1 MSHAISEKDDKIIKE
16 AHKRFSYCEEW
27 EATARANFEYDYKFA
42 NGDSV
47 NMFQW
52 DDWVVGDRV
61 VNERPCLTI
70 NKTMQHN
77 LQIVNDGKQNK
88 PGVKIA
94 PVGDTA
100 SYEAAQIYMEIC
112 RHIEYISN
120 AENVYDS
127 AMEFAVNGGFGY
139 WRITTE
145 YINDRSFDQDIVIKR
160 VKDPRSIYL
169 DPDINEVDGSDAN
182 YGFVITNK
190 PKDLYEAE
198 YPNHTDVGGS
208 DSFAGYTSSWI
219 TREHIRVA
227 EYFRKTNK
235 NDKYVKF
242 KLPHTGEEI
251 EAYLSELDEEAKIYY
266 REIKEAEKDIPYDQ
280 RSYME
285 RDVVRGD
292 VEWYKIAGN
301 TIIDRGIW
309 LGKYIPIVRVIGRET
324 IIDGILDRVSHTRAL
339 LDPQRIYN
347 INSSANVEYGALQ
360 SKSPITAPM
369 SAIEG
374 FEEYYKSANSV
385 NHSFLP
391 YNNYDEDGN
400 KLDRPERMK
409 PPQPGTAY
417 VQQMQIAQNEMMMVS
432 GQYQAQMGENENAK
446 SGVAINARQRQGDR
460 ATYHWI
466 DGLSIATRFTGK
478 ILIDLIPKIYTTKRV
493 MQIEAKDGSII
504 NLTIDPDAEVAFQK
518 RLPEGEQPT
527 QSDPSI
533 INIIFNP
540 NVGHYAVQ
548 ADNGPNYAT
557 RRQEAF
563 NALTQIAAQNKEF
576 MGIAGDILWRV
587 ADFPEAQ
594 LLAQRWR
601 RVIPPNITGDAPNP
615 QLTEAMQQASAKM
628 EQQLAII
635 AKQQQELAD
644 RGREFDIKEREL
656 ELKEKTAGHD
666 AVIEAVREIRE
677 DFNALTERIVALGNA
692 GPILTADRVE
702 PLIQQA
708 ISEALANG
716 GSFGEVT
723 DLSVG
728 NAVELNDNV
737 VSENNSEIEEPFNE
751 IMTGGVNNEAVTEP
765 PIEDAQQASDGKWY
779 VPNPEGGYMEVE
791 HG

>member
-1 MSHAISEKDDKIIKE
+1 MAQTTSINEAWGLSPDDAIIQE
-16 AHKRFSYCEEW
+16 AHKRYEYCEAW
-27 EATARANFEYDYKFA
+27 EAKTRQNFEYDYKFA

-52 DDWVVGDRV
+52 DNWVTGDRQL
-61 VNERPCLTI
+61 NNRPCLTI

-139 WRITTE
+139 WRIITE
-145 YINDRSFDQDIVIKR
+145 YINDRSFDQEIVIKR
-160 VKDPRSIYL
+160 VKDPRSVYL
-169 DPDINEVDGSDAN
+169 DPDITEVDGSDAN
-182 YGFVITNK
+182 YGFIVTNK
-190 PKDLYEAE
+190 PKDIYDAE
-198 YPNHTDVGGS
+198 HPDFKDVGGS
-208 DSFAGYTSSWI
+208 DAFAGYTSDWV
-219 TREHIRVA
+219 TKDHIRVA
-227 EYFRKTNK
+227 EYYRKTNK
-235 NDKYVKF
+235 KDKYIRF
-242 KLPHTGEEI
+242 ELPETQEVI
-251 EAYLSELDEEAKIYY
+251 EAYLSELDQESKDYY
-266 REIKEAEKDIPYDQ
+266 NALKEAEERTPIEQ

-285 RDVVRGD
+285 RDIVRGD
-292 VEWYKIAGN
+292 IEWFKIAGN
-301 TIIDRGIW
+301 KIIDRGQW

-324 IIDGILDRVSHTRAL
+324 VIDGILDRVSHTRAL

-374 FEEYYKSANSV
+374 FEEYYQTANTT

-400 KLDRPERMK
+400 KLDRPERMA
-409 PPQPGTAY
+409 PPQPGLAY
-417 VQQMQIAQNEMMMVS
+417 VEQMKIAQNEMMMVS

-466 DGLSIATRFTGK
+466 DGLAIATRYTGK
-478 ILIDLIPKIYTTKRV
+478 ILIDLIPKIYNAKRI

-504 NLTIDPDAEVAFQK
+504 NLTIDPEAQQAFLK
-518 RLPEGEQPT
+518 RLPQGDQPS
-527 QSDPSI
+527 QSDPNI
-533 INIIFNP
+533 IDIIFNP

-563 NALTQIAAQNKEF
+563 AALTQIAAQNKEF
-576 MGIAGDILWRV
+576 MGIAGDILWKV

-594 LLAQRWR
+594 LLSQRWR
-601 RVIPPNITGDAPNP
+601 RVIPPNISGDAPNP
-615 QLTEAMQQASAKM
+615 QMTEAMEQASAKI
-628 EQQLAII
+628 EQQLSII

-644 RGREFDIKEREL
+644 RSREFDIKEREL
-656 ELKEKTAGHD
+656 ELKGKIAGHD
-666 AVIEAVREIRE
+666 ATIEAVREIRE
-677 DFNALTERIVALGNA
+677 DFKALSDRIVALGNA
-692 GPILTADRVE
+692 GPIITPE
-702 PLIQQA
+702 EIKPLIDQA
-708 ISEALANG
+708 IQEALSNG
-716 GSFGEVT
+716 QMFGEVASESVGT
-723 DLSVG
+723 ANELNADLS
-728 NAVELNDNV
+728 
-737 VSENNSEIEEPFNE
+737 
-751 IMTGGVNNEAVTEP
+751 EP
-765 PIEDAQQASDGKWY
+765 PVDDAKQAPDGNWY
-779 VPNPEGGYMEVE
+779 SPNPEGGYLRVDN
-791 HG
+791 G

>member
-1 MSHAISEKDDKIIKE
+1 MAYSSSSVEAFGTEDDKIVVE
-16 AHKRFSYCEEW
+16 AHKRFEYCEQW
-27 EATARANFEYDYKFA
+27 EAQARVNFEYDYKFA

-52 DDWVVGDRV
+52 DDWVVGDRMI
-61 VNERPCLTI
+61 NERPCLTI

-112 RHIEYISN
+112 RHIEYVSN
-120 AENVYDS
+120 AENIYDN

-139 WRITTE
+139 WRVTTE
-145 YINDRSFDQDIVIKR
+145 YVNDRSFDQDIIIKR
-160 VKDPRSIYL
+160 VKDPRSVYL
-169 DPDINEVDGSDAN
+169 DPDINEIDGSDAN
-182 YGFVITNK
+182 FGFIVTNK
-190 PKDLYEAE
+190 PKDLYDAE
-198 YPNHTDVGGS
+198 YPDFKDVGGS

-219 TREHIRVA
+219 NREHIRVA
-227 EYFRKTNK
+227 EYYRKINK
-235 NDKYVKF
+235 KDHYIKF
-242 KLPHTGEEI
+242 TLPETQEEI
-251 EAYLSELDEEAKIYY
+251 EAYLSELDADAKSYF
-266 REIKEAEKDIPYDQ
+266 KALKASEKQLPYDQ

-285 RDVVRGD
+285 REVVRGD
-292 VEWYKIAGN
+292 IEWFKIAGN
-301 TIIDRGIW
+301 TIIDRGTW

-324 IIDGILDRVSHTRAL
+324 VIDGILDRVSHTRAL

-374 FEEYYKSANSV
+374 FEEYYKTANSV

-400 KLDRPERMK
+400 KLDRPERMS
-409 PPQPGTAY
+409 PPQPGLAY
-417 VQQMQIAQNEMMMVS
+417 VEQMKIAQNEMMMVS

-466 DGLSIATRFTGK
+466 DGLSIATRLTGK
-478 ILIDLIPKIYTTKRV
+478 ILIDLIPKVYTSKRI

-504 NLTIDPDAEVAFQK
+504 NLTVDPEAQQAFQK
-518 RLPEGEQPT
+518 LLPDGEQPT

-615 QLTEAMQQASAKM
+615 QLTEAMQQASDKM

-644 RGREFDIKEREL
+644 KGREFDIKEREL
-656 ELKEKTAGHD
+656 ELKEKVAGHEAVVD
-666 AVIEAVREIRE
+666 AVKEIRE
-677 DFNALTERIVALGNA
+677 DFRALTDRVVALGNA
-692 GPILTADRVE
+692 GPIITPDQVQ
-702 PLIQQA
+702 PLIKQA
-708 ISEALANG
+708 VEEALANG
-716 GSFGEVT
+716 HNFGEAA
-723 DLSVG
+723 DFSVG
-728 NAVELNDNV
+728 NATELNDDLK
-737 VSENNSEIEEPFNE
+737 
-751 IMTGGVNNEAVTEP
+751 EP
-765 PIEDAQQASDGKWY
+765 PTEDAQLAPDGNFY
-779 VPNPEGGYMEVE
+779 VPNPEGGHLMVE

>member
-1 MSHAISEKDDKIIKE
+1 MAYSSSSVEAFGTEDDKIVVE
-16 AHKRFSYCEEW
+16 AHKRFEYCEQW
-27 EATARANFEYDYKFA
+27 EAQARVNFEYDYKFA

-52 DDWVVGDRV
+52 DDWVVGDRMI
-61 VNERPCLTI
+61 NERPCLTI

-112 RHIEYISN
+112 RHIEYVSN
-120 AENVYDS
+120 AENIYDN

-139 WRITTE
+139 WRVTTE
-145 YINDRSFDQDIVIKR
+145 YVNDRSFDQDIIIKR
-160 VKDPRSIYL
+160 VKDPRSVYL
-169 DPDINEVDGSDAN
+169 DPDINEIDGSDAN
-182 YGFVITNK
+182 FGFIVTNK
-190 PKDLYEAE
+190 PKDLYDAE
-198 YPNHTDVGGS
+198 YPDFKDVGGS

-219 TREHIRVA
+219 NREHIRVA
-227 EYFRKTNK
+227 EYYRKINK
-235 NDKYVKF
+235 KDHYIKF
-242 KLPHTGEEI
+242 TLPETQEEI
-251 EAYLSELDEEAKIYY
+251 EAYLSELDADAKSYF
-266 REIKEAEKDIPYDQ
+266 KALKASEKQLPYDQ

-285 RDVVRGD
+285 REVVRGD
-292 VEWYKIAGN
+292 IEWFKIAGN
-301 TIIDRGIW
+301 TIIDRGTW

-324 IIDGILDRVSHTRAL
+324 VIDGILDRVSHTRAL

-347 INSSANVEYGALQ
+347 VNSSANVEYGALQ

-374 FEEYYKSANSV
+374 FEEYYKTANSV

-400 KLDRPERMK
+400 KLDRPERMA
-409 PPQPGTAY
+409 PPQPGLAY
-417 VQQMQIAQNEMMMVS
+417 VEQMKIAQNEMMMVS

-466 DGLSIATRFTGK
+466 DGLSIAIRLTGK
-478 ILIDLIPKIYTTKRV
+478 ILIDLIPKVYTSKRI

-504 NLTIDPDAEVAFQK
+504 NLTVDPEAQQAFQK
-518 RLPEGEQPT
+518 LLPDGEQPT

-615 QLTEAMQQASAKM
+615 QLTEAMQQASDKM

-644 RGREFDIKEREL
+644 KGREFDIKEREL
-656 ELKEKTAGHD
+656 ELKEKVAGHEAVVD
-666 AVIEAVREIRE
+666 AVKEIRE
-677 DFNALTERIVALGNA
+677 DFRALTDRVVALGNA
-692 GPILTADRVE
+692 GPIITPDQVQ
-702 PLIQQA
+702 PLIKQA
-708 ISEALANG
+708 VEEALANG
-716 GSFGEVT
+716 HNFGEAA
-723 DLSVG
+723 DFSVG
-728 NAVELNDNV
+728 NATELNDDLK
-737 VSENNSEIEEPFNE
+737 
-751 IMTGGVNNEAVTEP
+751 EP
-765 PIEDAQQASDGKWY
+765 PTEDAQLAPDGNFY
-779 VPNPEGGYMEVE
+779 VPNPEGGHLMVE

>member
-1 MSHAISEKDDKIIKE
+1 MSYHSSVIEAFGTPDDKIVLE
-16 AHKRFSYCEEW
+16 AHKRFHYCEEW
-27 EATARANFEYDYKFA
+27 EAQARTNFEYDYKFA

-47 NMFQW
+47 NMYQW
-52 DDWVVGDRV
+52 DDWVVGDRITTD
-61 VNERPCLTI
+61 RPCLTI

-127 AMEFAVNGGFGY
+127 AMDFAVNGGFGY
-139 WRITTE
+139 WRIITK
-145 YINDRSFDQDIVIKR
+145 YMNDRSFDQDIIIKR
-160 VKDPRSIYL
+160 VKDPRSVYL
-169 DPDINEVDGSDAN
+169 DPDIDEVDGSDAN
-182 YGFVITNK
+182 FGFIITNK
-190 PKDLYEAE
+190 PKDLYDAE
-198 YPNHTDVGGS
+198 HPDFTDVGGS
-208 DSFAGYTSSWI
+208 NAFAGYTSSWM

-227 EYFRKTNK
+227 EYYRKINK
-235 NDKYVKF
+235 KDKYVKF
-242 KLPHTGEEI
+242 ILPETQEEI
-251 EAYLSELDEEAKIYY
+251 EGYLSELGVNAIRYFN
-266 REIKEAEKDIPYDQ
+266 EIKANEKQVPRHQ
-280 RSYME
+280 RTYLE

-292 VEWYKIAGN
+292 IEWYKIAGN
-301 TIIDRGIW
+301 TIIDRGEW

-324 IIDGILDRVSHTRAL
+324 VIDGVLDRVSHTRAL

-347 INSSANVEYGALQ
+347 VNSSANVEYGALQ

-369 SAIEG
+369 NAIEG
-374 FEEYYKSANSV
+374 FEEYYKTANSV

-391 YNNYDEDGN
+391 YNNYDEDGH
-400 KLDRPERMK
+400 KLDRPERMA
-409 PPQPGTAY
+409 PPQPGLAY

-478 ILIDLIPKIYTTKRV
+478 ILIDLIPKIYTSKRII
-493 MQIEAKDGSII
+493 QIEAKDGSII
-504 NLTIDPDAEVAFQK
+504 NLTIDPEAKEAFQK
-518 RLPEGEQPT
+518 LLPDSEQLT
-527 QSDPSI
+527 QSNENI

-540 NVGHYAVQ
+540 NVGDYAVQ

-576 MGIAGDILWRV
+576 MGIAGDVLWRV

-594 LLAQRWR
+594 ILAQRWR

-615 QLTEAMQQASAKM
+615 QLTEAMQQASAKI
-628 EQQLAII
+628 EQQLGII

-644 RGREFDIKEREL
+644 RSKEFDIKEREL
-656 ELKEKTAGHD
+656 ALKEKTAGHD
-666 AVIEAVREIRE
+666 AVVEAVREIRE
-677 DFNALTERIVALGNA
+677 DFKAITDRLTALGNA
-692 GPILTADRVE
+692 GPIITPE
-702 PLIQQA
+702 QIKPLINQA
-708 ISEALANG
+708 VEEALANG
-716 GSFGEVT
+716 QSFGEIA
-723 DLSVG
+723 SENVG
-728 NAVELNDNV
+728 NSAELSADLN
-737 VSENNSEIEEPFNE
+737 
-751 IMTGGVNNEAVTEP
+751 EP
-765 PIEDAQQASDGKWY
+765 PVEDAMKAPDGNWY
-779 VPNPEGGYMEVE
+779 VPNPEGGHLMVE
-791 HG
+791 NG